1 MNLERETNG
10 LVLYSSR
17 KGANTG
23 TDSNGSEVVL
33 IPDGE
38 GNF

>member
-1 MNLERETNG
+1 MVWFVFFE
-10 LVLYSSR
+10 

-33 IPDGE
+33 VPDGE